1 MARTVAQAVSTAPAP
16 SPAVAPPP
24 GNPRFPLLDSIR
36 GLAVLVVI
44 GFHVSAIT
52 GVPHGPFPPAPAG
65 IDAPASDRPG
75 KFTVELQATD
85 RISKKTAK
93 LSLPLTSVEQKSNR
107 GAAEK

>member
-1 MARTVAQAVSTAPAP
+1 MVALAEGKFDLKNVHGLQWAPLAER
-16 SPAVAPPP
+16 ALGLV
-24 GNPRFPLLDSIR
+24 PRQFPLALN
-36 GLAVLVVI
+36 
-44 GFHVSAIT
+44 
-52 GVPHGPFPPAPAG
+52 
-65 IDAPASDRPG
+65 RPG